1 MEWFLDESLLE
12 GKKKRR
18 RPLTVAESKERKV
31 KRMTSKVIRRMNRLD
46 QRAVPLVHEIAEM
59 KQNMS

>member
-46 QRAVPLVHEIAEM
+46 QRVVPLIHEIAEM